1 MPKYRVYELAKMFG
15 KTNEEVIDILKKNQ
29 YEVTRAVNSVDE
41 KAKEILDRELAAKK
55 PAKKPAFRTVRFDSK
70 GRPQDGRKTQGQGG
84 FSASYSTDGAEQ
96 EARAAAM
103 KKAAPQKQEAR
114 PAAKPEGHP
123 VRETGKTA
131 VRSSVRAETEADSA
145 RTARQAVRTVRE
157 TGETAVRSRPLRR
170 TARNRR
176 RLPLRLR
183 RPPRNSAARRSPRRR
198 AKKTMNAAEGRKKAP
213 P

>member
-114 PAAKPEGHP
+114 PAAKPEGQRP
-123 VRETGKTA
+123 A
-131 VRSSVRAETEADSA
+131 A
-145 RTARQAVRTVRE
+145 RPQGQRPATARQAVRTVRE
-157 TGETAVRSRPLRR
+157 TGETAVRSRPRRR

>member
-103 KKAAPQKQEAR
+103 KKA
-114 PAAKPEGHP
+114 
-123 VRETGKTA
+123 GKA
-131 VRSSVRAETEADSA
+131 
-145 RTARQAVRTVRE
+145 
-157 TGETAVRSRPLRR
+157 RR
-170 TARNRR
+170 TAARR
-176 RLPLRLR
+176 ETAGTETGGEPSGPRRVPSGRPER
-183 RPPRNSAARRSPRRR
+183 RPSAAASGRRQRRIPPGPPGRPSGPSGRPERQPSEAGRSAEPPETGGGSRSGSGARRGTAPRGEAREEEQKR
-198 AKKTMNAAEGRKKAP
+198 L
-213 P
+213 